1 MSWIEANQ
9 HTFIFLLTGQH
20 LNFKNMSWQH
30 STTTLIDEEIV
41 TNKSYQSYHFEILFK

>member
-20 LNFKNMSWQH
+20 LNFKNMS
-30 STTTLIDEEIV
+30 TLIDEEIV